1 LKKGEVSKYNLRISK
16 TAMDEITAFVLYFLG
31 FALIHSVL
39 ATDNAKERV
48 EKTLKSNLRFYR
60 IIYNIISFLTAAPAF
75 YVWWISSSL
84 TSSSTSFIYILPEWI
99 SPFVKLLQLLAIGL
113 FGYALFQ
120 NDLLEFAGLRNRN
133 VERKPITDGVYRI
146 VHHPQ
151 YTALII
157 LIFSQNKM
165 TVLDLTA
172 AVLVSFYCIV
182 GAYIEEKRLVSSFGD
197 GYKKYQEQVSMFI
210 PVKWVIKRI

>member
-1 LKKGEVSKYNLRISK
+1 
-16 TAMDEITAFVLYFLG
+16 MDEITAFVLYFLV

-39 ATDNAKERV
+39 ASDNAR
-48 EKTLKSNLRFYR
+48 EKAEKILKSKFRFYR

-75 YVWWISSSL
+75 LVWWRSSTASS
-84 TSSSTSFIYILPEWI
+84 TASSTSFIYILPEWI
-99 SPFVKLLQLLAIGL
+99 FPFLTLLQLLAIGL

-120 NDLLEFAGLRNRN
+120 NDLLEFAGLKKKKIDS
-133 VERKPITDGVYRI
+133 KPITDGVYRI
-146 VHHPQ
+146 VRHPQ

-165 TVLDLTA
+165 TVLNLTA
-172 AVLVSFYCIV
+172 AVLVSFYCII

-197 GYKKYQEQVSMFI
+197 RYRKYQEQVSMFI
-210 PVKWVIKRI
+210 PVKWIFKRI

>member
-1 LKKGEVSKYNLRISK
+1 MN
-16 TAMDEITAFVLYFLG
+16 EITTFVLYFLA

-39 ATDNAKERV
+39 ATDHFKKEA
-48 EKTLKSNLRFYR
+48 EKILKSNFRFYR

-75 YVWWISSSL
+75 YVWWISSS
-84 TSSSTSFIYILPEWI
+84 STSLIYSLPEYL
-99 SPFVKLLQLLAIGL
+99 SPFLTLLRLVAIGL

-120 NDLLEFAGLRNRN
+120 NDLLEFAGLKKKKIDS
-133 VERKPITDGVYRI
+133 KPITDGVYRI
-146 VHHPQ
+146 VRHPQ

-172 AVLVSFYCIV
+172 GLLISFYCII
-182 GAYIEEKRLVSSFGD
+182 GAFIEEKRLVSSFGD
-197 GYKKYQEQVSMFI
+197 RYRKYQEQVSMFV